1 MNFGVPTDE
10 ELARGKRHWYEIRP
24 PRSLA
29 VGLSMTMARADPGAW
44 FGDRRCCRWLP
55 HPHGNAAN
63 LRLRSASGDAITPKR
78 LTSNSDTFC
87 RIVPLEEGGADAVFG
102 VAGFRTGNEDP
113 AEDGEPDGKDE

>member
-1 MNFGVPTDE
+1 M
-10 ELARGKRHWYEIRP
+10 ARG
-24 PRSLA
+24 
-29 VGLSMTMARADPGAW
+29 TGAGHDHCW
-44 FGDRRCCRWLP
+44 FIGVLGRWSVDLLVCDDDGNGSRGRRCCRWLP